1 MGLTQGVTQG
11 DKGGGALSDVHRDRQ
26 AEATAGSSMRSAQ
39 AAQYKQTAAA
49 QEAPCWIV
57 PAAGAWGPACRGVV
71 GSLQLPNLKALWPF
85 LQATPSG
92 PNPSHA
98 LTMPHELALLEATGL
113 PATDGHTPWAA
124 WALQGL
130 LPANLTP
137 PALRARDPG
146 PGAWAW
152 FQPCHWSAGS
162 HDIHMAPP
170 QHLDLSDDESQTLM
184 AAVAPYA
191 AQDGIRLEW
200 VDARHWLACGEV
212 LAGVA
217 SASADRVN
225 GESLQTW
232 LPLAC
237 PSGLLRRLQNEM
249 QMLLYTHPIND
260 ARSERGLPTI
270 NAFWPWGL
278 GSATAAPSRPAQS
291 VLWLDSLCAAARQD
305 DANAWAQAWQKLD
318 ATAIAQALSRVRA
331 GQPLRLVLCG
341 ASARLT
347 TQSTGARGLV
357 QRWTGLFKRTL
368 PVNQQLEAL

>member
-1 MGLTQGVTQG
+1 
-11 DKGGGALSDVHRDRQ
+11 
-26 AEATAGSSMRSAQ
+26 
-39 AAQYKQTAAA
+39 
-49 QEAPCWIV
+49 
-57 PAAGAWGPACRGVV
+57 
-71 GSLQLPNLKALWPF
+71 
-85 LQATPSG
+85 
-92 PNPSHA
+92 
-98 LTMPHELALLEATGL
+98 
-113 PATDGHTPWAA
+113 
-124 WALQGL
+124 
-130 LPANLTP
+130 
-137 PALRARDPG
+137 
-146 PGAWAW
+146 
-152 FQPCHWSAGS
+152 
-162 HDIHMAPP
+162 MAPP